1 MQPGKRAMVQQA
13 FQPVVQSTVAERIK
27 SREKECIELVG
38 EKRFKELSSDFNNNK
53 INMLN
58 IIKNKQLSLKD
69 RKTLYL
75 I

>member
-1 MQPGKRAMVQQA
+1 MVQQA
-13 FQPVVQSTVAERIK
+13 FQPVVQSTIAERIK

-38 EKRFKELSSDFNNNK
+38 EKRFKELSSDFNNKK

>member
-1 MQPGKRAMVQQA
+1 MVQQA